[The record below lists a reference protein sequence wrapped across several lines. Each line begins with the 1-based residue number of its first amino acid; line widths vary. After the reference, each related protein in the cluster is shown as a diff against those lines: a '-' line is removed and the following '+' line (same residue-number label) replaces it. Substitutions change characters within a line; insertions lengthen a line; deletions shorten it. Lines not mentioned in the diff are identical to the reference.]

1 MTAAVFVTVEERH
14 AIITRN
20 QRFFYGLV
28 DPSNCTFKE
37 TSPRWHL
44 SQAKVYVSLNQEC
57 LTRPFI
63 LFHGLYPHF
72 LHKICL
78 IDSSVPLWS
87 QKWWLESKFS
97 LNLYFSISSLSRR
110 QYYWHE
116 HPGDCLL
123 YISKWLH
130 SEKKTSNL
138 YFAYVKIFKDILI
151 SSTTLFF

>member
-1 MTAAVFVTVEERH
+1 MTAAVFVTVKEERH

-20 QRFFYGLV
+20 QSFFYGLV

-57 LTRPFI
+57 LTRPLI

-72 LHKICL
+72 LHKICV

-116 HPGDCLL
+116 HPGDCIL
-123 YISKWLH
+123 YIFLNGYTG
-130 SEKKTSNL
+130 KKTPQ
-138 YFAYVKIFKDILI
+138 ICILHVLRF
-151 SSTTLFF
+151 SKTF